1 MTIVYMD
8 PSIPQGKNIVLDYT
22 PADFFYLSLTMPSD
36 NTCQEYTLN
45 APDCSTASS
54 DGTNISQCKSQAL
67 CQNKALV
74 EQVYS
79 KQNVHSGT
87 DVKWRDLNAQYSVE
101 MQKTANLLIGLV
113 VSGVFIYYNRPG

>member
-1 MTIVYMD
+1 MD

-36 NTCQEYTLN
+36 NVCQGYTLN
-45 APDCSTASS
+45 PPDCSTAGS
-54 DGTNISQCKSQAL
+54 DGTNVSQCESQAL

-74 EQVYS
+74 EKVYN
-79 KQNVHSGT
+79 KQNVHSGF
-87 DVKWRDLNAQYSVE
+87 DVKLRDLNAQYTAE

-113 VSGVFIYYNRPG
+113 ISGVFIYYNRSG